1 MYSDNEHSTVYNQP
15 IKVISSVKLLDLQL
29 DDNLNFEEKKIL
41 TNSYFM
47 DNFNYW
53 LLVWMLSSAHPLK

>member
-53 LLVWMLSSAHPLK
+53 LLVWMLSSAHSLK

>member
-1 MYSDNEHSTVYNQP
+1 MYSDNEHSTVYNQH

-29 DDNLNFEEKKIL
+29 DDNVNFEEKKIL
-41 TNSYFM
+41 TNSYFK

-53 LLVWMLSSAHPLK
+53 LLVWMLSSAHSLK

>member
-53 LLVWMLSSAHPLK
+53 LLVWMLSNAHSLK